1 VRLRIRFQ
9 LFVVAVFCLLFAS
22 NAQAGPVYVSRV
34 FNQFGTVDLTTGAYT
49 NIATTPVQLDA
60 LSFEPNATL
69 YALGADNHLY
79 TVNPT
84 SGALADV
91 GSTGTFFGLNSLAAR
106 SDGTLFGED
115 PFGTL
120 YRLNPATGQGTQ
132 VGGSGIFGLHSTGML
147 AFGPGNSLFSDNSFF
162 GDFLTTQDQNT
173 GVETQVGSTPLNIN
187 SPGGLFFDNGQAF
200 AFGFLGDIST
210 IDTATGTSSSTGVTV
225 SGGFG
230 QVLGAAAQ
238 PQQAP
243 PAVPEP
249 SGFVLFLVGLGIS
262 GAALLLRR
270 WRKSAV

>member
-1 VRLRIRFQ
+1 MRFQ
-9 LFVVAVFCLLFAS
+9 VFAVAVLGLLFAA
-22 NAQAGPVYVSRV
+22 NALADPVYVSRV
-34 FNQFGTVDLTTGAYT
+34 FSQFGTVDPITGAYT
-49 NIATTPVQLDA
+49 NIATTPVQLNA
-60 LSFEPNATL
+60 LSFEPNGTL

-79 TVNPT
+79 SVNPAN
-84 SGALADV
+84 GALSDV

-147 AFGPGNSLFSDNSFF
+147 AFGPGDNLFSDNSFF

-173 GVETQVGSTPLNIN
+173 GTETEIGSTPLNIN
-187 SPGGLFFDNGQAF
+187 FPGGLFFDNGQAF
-200 AFGFLGDIST
+200 AFGFFGDINT
-210 IDTATGTSSSTGVTV
+210 INTATGASSPTGISVT
-225 SGGFG
+225 GGFG

-243 PAVPEP
+243 VAVPEP
-249 SGFVLFLVGLGIS
+249 SGFMLFLVGLGIP
-262 GAALLLRR
+262 GAALLHRR
-270 WRKSAV
+270 RRQLAA